1 MRARAWHSFILGTGM
16 GRSPRLTSS
25 RTARAAGTRQFATVA
40 GPVLRVDGSIAPERL
55 LAELS
60 PVTKGFLQAAT
71 LRTVGQAGLAT
82 TLQILAQLRQRRQ
95 AALFSLEYGEPEPL
109 TRRSADTRGEG
120 HNDVAKVFMVSLL
133 PSAKWPLPEQRHL
146 HSELTVTE
154 KSSVK
159 SLAMALAARVAQLP
173 SDKQAVALS
182 VDLRIHQTVRWH
194 RLLKAAYAVA
204 TAHEWQVRPKL
215 QKPTRPFRCVA
226 SLQRGGEE
234 CECEMGGDQKPLT
247 LTKDILHIKAIP
259 VAPGQD
265 DIS

>member
-1 MRARAWHSFILGTGM
+1 MFDVEVKH
-16 GRSPRLTSS
+16 RL
-25 RTARAAGTRQFATVA
+25 RRVYVA
-40 GPVLRVDGSIAPERL
+40 GVHRSNDPFSNQELLAARLKEPERWIREPKPQ
-55 LAELS
+55 AQS
-60 PVTKGFLQAAT
+60 SARKGFLQAAT

>member
-1 MRARAWHSFILGTGM
+1 MRTRACRPFILGTDM
-16 GRSPRLTSS
+16 TRSSRLTSH
-25 RTARAAGTRQFATVA
+25 RTVKAARTRHFATAA

-55 LAELS
+55 LAELRS
-60 PVTKGFLQAAT
+60 KDFLQAAT

-82 TLQILAQLRQRRQ
+82 TLQILAQLRQGRQ
-95 AALFSLEYGEPEPL
+95 AALFSLEYGEPEPV
-109 TRRSADTRGEG
+109 TRHSGETRGEG
-120 HNDVAKVFMVSLL
+120 HTDVAKVFVVSLL
-133 PSAKWPLPEQRHL
+133 PSAKWLLPEQRNL

-204 TAHEWQVRPKL
+204 TAHEWQ
-215 QKPTRPFRCVA
+215 A
-226 SLQRGGEE
+226 SWIAGGVVQELDPE
-234 CECEMGGDQKPLT
+234 Y
-247 LTKDILHIKAIP
+247 
-259 VAPGQD
+259 
-265 DIS
+265 SSN